1 MVGAEL
7 QLKLARLLVC
17 HTSLGFSVSLFFFY
31 KSYACD
37 VKQLFIFNAT
47 STLYIAVEVSEPEGN
62 DQGNE
67 QI

>member
-17 HTSLGFSVSLFFFY
+17 HTSLGFSVSFFY
-31 KSYACD
+31 KNYACD

-47 STLYIAVEVSEPEGN
+47 STLYIAVEVSEPAGS